1 MVCVTIWRIEMKE
14 IEIRI
19 MIDPNIGKFAE
30 IDPTTVEGKLNEFC
44 SELDRMKL
52 GYISAVLFVDG
63 KSWSSNR
70 G

>member
-1 MVCVTIWRIEMKE
+1 MKE

-19 MIDPNIGKFAE
+19 MIDPNVGKFTE

-52 GYISAVLFVDG
+52 GFITAEMNVDG
-63 KSWSSNR
+63 KSWSRNE
-70 G
+70 